1 MTRARAPVDLTT
13 ADLVVLLLLFE
24 RPMHG
29 YELVNELEQREV
41 RDWAEL
47 SRPQVYYSMA
57 KLQRAGLLVPLRAGK
72 SLGPRRQ
79 VFRPAASAARAF
91 EAALDREGWATMR
104 VPPPFLTWAVLATSS
119 PPAAIARV
127 IVRRRAWL
135 SEAVERG
142 RADLAALG
150 PAREDPATAVAAA
163 ILELTVAQHELEL
176 KWLPQL
182 ERALSTR

>member
-1 MTRARAPVDLTT
+1 MSRAKAPVDLTT

-29 YELVNELEQREV
+29 YELVHELEQREV
-41 RDWAEL
+41 TDWAEL

-57 KLQRAGLLVPLRAGK
+57 KLKRAGLLVAVRAGK

-79 VFRPAASAARAF
+79 VYRPSPSAAAAF
-91 EAALDREGWATMR
+91 EAAVGREGWATMR

-119 PPAAIARV
+119 PSPTIARV
-127 IVRRRAWL
+127 IAQRQAWL
-135 SEAVERG
+135 QAAVEKG
-142 RADLAALG
+142 CADLAAIG
-150 PAREDPATAVAAA
+150 PTSDDAATAVAKA
-163 ILELTVAQHELEL
+163 IVQLTVAQHELEL

-182 ERALSTR
+182 EQALTSR